1 MSERKT
7 AVPSPLPVLVMFA
20 LAVLAIVQ
28 LLFPQLIHPGLT
40 LAAIGLIFL
49 VVYFVG
55 WIRDGL
61 TLILG
66 WMLAGFGTSFWAAGQ
81 PQWAALALPLILIGL
96 GIGFVAI
103 YLTGSLDRMLEAQSR
118 YWPLIPGLLLL
129 IVAGALI
136 LEGMLTRERL
146 WSLVIP
152 LIPAISAIWYLM
164 EWRREVEAAQRGS

>member
-1 MSERKT
+1 MSEKKT
-7 AVPSPLPVLVMFA
+7 AIPSPLPVLVMFA

-49 VVYFVG
+49 VVYFIG

-66 WMLAGFGTSFWAAGQ
+66 WMLAGFGTSFWAASQ
-81 PQWAALALPLILIGL
+81 TQWAALALPLILIGL
-96 GIGFVAI
+96 GVGFVAI
-103 YLTGSLDRMLEAQSR
+103 YLTGSLDRILEAQSK

-152 LIPAISAIWYLM
+152 LIPAISTIWYLM
-164 EWRREVEAAQRGS
+164 EWRRAVEAAQRG